1 MVLEILDIHRHC
13 WPSQQ
18 GRKEGIHE
26 YERCTWRI
34 TAWLLYGCHY
44 QFSTE
49 LCRACVDVRNASLGR
64 SEAHIAQNGKI
75 GRAQKLPPS
84 ISSRPA
90 HHPFHL
96 LGEHDLCTFIL
107 LPLSYNWC
115 CRIASISFAA
125 MWKASRESSGRT
137 SPLIKL
143 SVGKATEWVFAT
155 SHISSAVYLPS
166 HFLMGKSLGRT
177 P

>member
-75 GRAQKLPPS
+75 GRAQRLPPN
-84 ISSRPA
+84 ISSLPII
-90 HHPFHL
+90 HL
-96 LGEHDLCTFIL
+96 LGEHGLCTSYCFRSRIIGAVVLQIFL
-107 LPLSYNWC
+107 LLQC
-115 CRIASISFAA
+115 
-125 MWKASRESSGRT
+125 GR
-137 SPLIKL
+137 SL
-143 SVGKATEWVFAT
+143 V
-155 SHISSAVYLPS
+155 SHQAVLV
-166 HFLMGKSLGRT
+166 L
-177 P
+177 